1 MNIKGLPLRE
11 YLKLLNLI
19 IYWDLMD
26 YNERM
31 RERDDQSKNDVERH

>member
-1 MNIKGLPLRE
+1 MNIRGLPLRE

-26 YNERM
+26 YNERT
-31 RERDDQSKNDVERH
+31 RKDEQDRNDVEHH